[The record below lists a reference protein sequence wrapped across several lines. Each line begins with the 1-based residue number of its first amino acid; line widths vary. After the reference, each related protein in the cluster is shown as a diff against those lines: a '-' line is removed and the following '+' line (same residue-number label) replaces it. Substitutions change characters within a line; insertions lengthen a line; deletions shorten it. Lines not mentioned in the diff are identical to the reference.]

1 MIKSE
6 IAEEFYNHISC
17 LNRRRFTGLSQK
29 QKKKKRENSG
39 TGGYSI
45 VKVNTFLSKPNVLN
59 LAFYKCFLNL
69 L

>member
-6 IAEEFYNHISC
+6 IAEELYNQISC
-17 LNRRRFTGLSQK
+17 LKRRRFTGLSQ
-29 QKKKKRENSG
+29 KKKRENSG

-59 LAFYKCFLNL
+59 LNTYKYFLNL